1 MYRLVTGASI
11 QRSSSHDFQ
20 ERINTMPVA
29 SEIAN
34 AAGGFKM
41 NANLFE
47 KSLEGLSAEEWQ
59 VCPSESSNA
68 LIWIAGHIVWAR
80 SRALGMMG
88 TEWSKPW
95 LGMFARGTKPADAA
109 GCPTSA
115 EVIAAWHEAKAALD
129 AALEGISSEALA
141 AAAPER
147 VPSFDGKLSGTISF
161 FAIHESYH
169 VGQAAYVRKCLGHGQ
184 TAG

>member
-1 MYRLVTGASI
+1 
-11 QRSSSHDFQ
+11 
-20 ERINTMPVA
+20 MPVA
-29 SEIAN
+29 TEIVN
-34 AAGGFKM
+34 AAGGFRI

-47 KSLEGLSAEEWQ
+47 KSLEGISAAEWLA
-59 VCPSESSNA
+59 CPNESANA

-80 SRALGMMG
+80 SRALGLLG

-95 LGMFARGTKPADAA
+95 LGLFARGTKPADATE
-109 GCPTSA
+109 CPSSE
-115 EVIAAWHEAKAALD
+115 EVIAAWHEVKAALD
-129 AALEGISSEALA
+129 AALESISAEALSA
-141 AAAPER
+141 PAPER
-147 VPSFDGKLSGTISF
+147 IPSFDGKLSGTISF